1 MYHIKPFISLNKV
14 VNELSKIYLV
24 EDEKALRDL
33 LVSYLKD
40 AGYQVTSFE
49 DGLQAKNHI
58 KDKPDL
64 WILDIMLPGIDGYS
78 LINEIKKFSA
88 NIPVI
93 FMSAR
98 SAELDRVIG
107 LEMGSD
113 DYLPKPF
120 LPRELVLRVN
130 RILQK
135 ERLPKENTILKIGTC
150 NFNRQNRTINS
161 NDKEIQLTVKEFDIL
176 NYLVINKGLAISR
189 TQIIDKVW
197 GADYFGSERVVDD
210 TIKRLRKK
218 VPELPLSSIYGYGYI
233 LKVE

>member
-1 MYHIKPFISLNKV
+1 MKT
-14 VNELSKIYLV
+14 IYLV

-33 LVSYLKD
+33 LVTYLKD
-40 AGYQVTSFE
+40 AGYQVKSFA
-49 DGLQAKNHI
+49 DGLAAQHQI
-58 KDKPDL
+58 QDKPDL
-64 WILDIMLPGIDGYS
+64 WILDIMLPGIDGFS
-78 LINEIKKFSA
+78 LINEIKKVSPD
-88 NIPVI
+88 IPVI

-130 RILQK
+130 RILQT
-135 ERLPKENTILKIGTC
+135 ERVPKDDTIMHIGAC
-150 NFNRQNRTINS
+150 QFNRQNRTIS
-161 NDKEIQLTVKEFDIL
+161 SGDKDVQLTVKEFDIL